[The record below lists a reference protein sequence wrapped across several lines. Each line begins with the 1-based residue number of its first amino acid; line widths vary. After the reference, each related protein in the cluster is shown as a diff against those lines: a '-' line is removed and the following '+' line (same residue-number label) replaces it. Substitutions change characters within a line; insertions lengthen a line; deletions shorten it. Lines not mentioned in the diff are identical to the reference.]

1 MSKDWTERELQ
12 QASRAMK
19 SMGHMSYE
27 EFCSAVEIKE
37 IIIVLCEEVTPKMNL
52 RPNDTVELADGSR
65 GKVIRFFTEDG
76 VDKCQIKRE
85 DFSYETV
92 NRSDI
97 AYRLVHPSEVCPI
110 CGDRKSPYDDG
121 CEKCLRKARASE

>member
-1 MSKDWTERELQ
+1 MK
-12 QASRAMK
+12 AM
-19 SMGHMSYE
+19 GQPSYE
-27 EFCSAVEIKE
+27 EFCATVQIKE
-37 IIIVLCEEVTPKMNL
+37 GVTPKMNL

-76 VDKCQIKRE
+76 VDKCIIERQA
-85 DFSYETV
+85 FLYETV

-121 CEKCLRKARASE
+121 CEKCLVKARASE

>member
-12 QASRAMK
+12 QASRAMT

-27 EFCSAVEIKE
+27 EFCATVEIRE
-37 IIIVLCEEVTPKMNL
+37 GVTPKMNL

-85 DFSYETV
+85 NFSYETV

>member
-1 MSKDWTERELQ
+1 MSKDWNERELQ

-19 SMGHMSYE
+19 FMGHMSYE
-27 EFCSAVEIKE
+27 EFCAAVEIRE
-37 IIIVLCEEVTPKMNL
+37 GVTPKMNL

-121 CEKCLRKARASE
+121 CEKCLVKARASE

>member
-19 SMGHMSYE
+19 SMGHLSYE
-27 EFCSAVEIKE
+27 EFCATVEIRE
-37 IIIVLCEEVTPKMNL
+37 GVTPKMNL

-65 GKVIRFFTEDG
+65 GKAIRFFTEDG

>member
-27 EFCSAVEIKE
+27 EFCATVQIKE
-37 IIIVLCEEVTPKMNL
+37 GVTPKMNL

-65 GKVIRFFTEDG
+65 GKVIRFFTENG
-76 VDKCQIKRE
+76 ADKCQIKRE

-121 CEKCLRKARASE
+121 CEKCLVKARASE

>member
-12 QASRAMK
+12 QASRAMT

-27 EFCSAVEIKE
+27 EFCATVEIRE
-37 IIIVLCEEVTPKMNL
+37 GVTPKMNL

-121 CEKCLRKARASE
+121 CEKCLVKARASE

>member
-12 QASRAMK
+12 QASRAMT

-27 EFCSAVEIKE
+27 EFCATVEIRE
-37 IIIVLCEEVTPKMNL
+37 GVTPKMNL
-52 RPNDTVELADGSR
+52 RPNDTVELADGSC

-85 DFSYETV
+85 DRSYETV

-97 AYRLVHPSEVCPI
+97 AYRLVHPSKVCPI
-110 CGDRKSPYDDG
+110 CGEEKSPYDDG

>member
-19 SMGHMSYE
+19 AMGQPSYE
-27 EFCSAVEIKE
+27 EFCATVQIKE
-37 IIIVLCEEVTPKMNL
+37 GVTPKMNL

-121 CEKCLRKARASE
+121 CEKCLVKARASE

>member
-1 MSKDWTERELQ
+1 MSKDWNERELQ
-12 QASRAMK
+12 HASRAMK

-27 EFCSAVEIKE
+27 EFCATVEIRE
-37 IIIVLCEEVTPKMNL
+37 GVTPKMNL

>member
-27 EFCSAVEIKE
+27 EFCATVEIRE
-37 IIIVLCEEVTPKMNL
+37 GVTPKMNL

-65 GKVIRFFTEDG
+65 GKVIRFFAEDG

-121 CEKCLRKARASE
+121 CEKCLVKARASE

>member
-19 SMGHMSYE
+19 AMGHMSYE
-27 EFCSAVEIKE
+27 EFCATVQTKE
-37 IIIVLCEEVTPKMNL
+37 GVTPKMNL
-52 RPNDTVELADGSR
+52 RPNDIVELADGSR

-121 CEKCLRKARASE
+121 CEKCLVKARASE

>member
-12 QASRAMK
+12 QASRAMT

-27 EFCSAVEIKE
+27 EFCATVEIRE
-37 IIIVLCEEVTPKMNL
+37 GVTPKMNL

-92 NRSDI
+92 NRSDT

-121 CEKCLRKARASE
+121 CEKCLVKARASE

>member
-1 MSKDWTERELQ
+1 MSKDWNERELQ

-27 EFCSAVEIKE
+27 EFCATVEIRE
-37 IIIVLCEEVTPKMNL
+37 GVTPKMNL

-76 VDKCQIKRE
+76 ADKCQIKRE

-92 NRSDI
+92 NRNDI

-121 CEKCLRKARASE
+121 CEKCLVKARASE

>member
-27 EFCSAVEIKE
+27 EFCTTVEIRE
-37 IIIVLCEEVTPKMNL
+37 GVTPKMNL

-65 GKVIRFFTEDG
+65 GKVIRFFTEYG

-121 CEKCLRKARASE
+121 CEKCLVKARASE